1 MTARPSRYPQ
11 VAATP
16 GGNFAEPPSGVQLG
30 GWPVGAVFPSA
41 DANWLLRQLTDW
53 NRAHDAHRLASID
66 VLSMTVSRVSPTPL
80 ALATGVGVGLTAQ
93 ITGGGVYYG
102 AGERLDLT
110 EAPTVYS
117 GGNALVFPA
126 ASASYVLARAQPS
139 VGGAA
144 NGSSCAELRVASGPI
159 AGWVKILSVTTSAT
173 DIVAAVET
181 MVTPYLEWG
190 VTPDFAAG
198 LRGTTGTFVGSLS
211 SLDFTTGGITGSRAL
226 LGGEDGQPTLIVQS
240 DLLDNPAILAYGV
253 NNASAIYAY
262 SNGGGGTIIHADA
275 ASFGATGRALD
286 VDGSSGSP
294 AARITAGAGQVAL
307 TSIASATS
315 AYNAV
320 FTGGVGFTIVATAGG
335 NGGGG
340 IFAGSGTGSGIEASG
355 GTGAGAIGVFAAAL
369 SSTGYALYARTAAAA
384 ANTVAGAKLEG
395 RGSAAG
401 AEILAEDYY
410 AAILRP
416 KISAPNYGALFS
428 APQGAYPTNRPAGAL
443 GYASHVFA
451 SRPHWIVADADDAA
465 WRGLWS
471 SRGGFVYGGSYGQTA
486 SNADAAN
493 YTTLCTVNLTNGNAP
508 KEAGRS
514 VRCEVKIR
522 VRTSTA
528 AANGIDV
535 RIRDTTVP
543 PSGATV
549 VEYAGSGNGNFAGW
563 PLSGATTG
571 WDRDVTFDYD
581 YVIPLEGDRTFVL
594 QIKRQTA
601 ANTVTAHGS
610 LVITGAY

>member
-1 MTARPSRYPQ
+1 MTTRPSRYPQ

-16 GGNFAEPPSGVQLG
+16 GGNYAEPPSGVQLG
-30 GWPVGAVFPSA
+30 GWPVGAVFPSS
-41 DANWLLRQLTDW
+41 DANWLLRQITDW

-66 VLSMTVSRVSPTPL
+66 VLSMTVSRVSPIPL

-93 ITGGGVYYG
+93 ITSGGVYYG

-110 EAPTVYS
+110 LAPAVYA
-117 GGNALVFPA
+117 GGAALVFPA
-126 ASASYVLARAQPS
+126 ASASYVLARAQPA

-144 NGSSCAELRVASGPI
+144 NGSSCAELLVSSGPV
-159 AGWVKILSVTTSAT
+159 AGWVKILFVTTDAT

-190 VTPDFAAG
+190 IAPDFAAG

-211 SLDFTTGGITGSRAL
+211 SLDLTTGGITGSHAL
-226 LGGEDGQPTLIVQS
+226 LSGEDGQPTLVVQS

-253 NNASAIYAY
+253 NNAKAIHAY
-262 SNGGGGTIIHADA
+262 SNGGGGTIVHADA
-275 ASFGATGRALD
+275 ASFGATGVALD

-307 TSIASATS
+307 TSTASGTS
-315 AYNAV
+315 AYNAI
-320 FTGGVGFTIVATAGG
+320 FTGGVTFSIVVTAAG

-340 IFAGSGTGSGIEASG
+340 IFSGSGTGSGIEASG
-355 GTGAGAIGVFAAAL
+355 GTGAGAVGVFAAAL
-369 SSTGYALYARTAAAA
+369 NSTGYALYARSAAAA

-401 AEILAEDYY
+401 AELLAEDYY

-416 KISAPNYGALFS
+416 KINAPGYGALYA
-428 APQGAYPTNRPAGAL
+428 APQSAYPTNKPAGGL
-443 GYASHVFA
+443 SYASYVFN
-451 SRPHWIVADADDAA
+451 SRPHWIVADADDPA

-471 SRGGFVYGGSYGQTA
+471 SRGGFVYGGHYGQTA
-486 SNADAAN
+486 SNADATT
-493 YTTLCTVNLTNGNAP
+493 YTTLCTVALTNGNAP
-508 KEAGRS
+508 KEAGRA

-535 RIRDTTVP
+535 RVRDTTVL
-543 PSGATV
+543 PSGANV
-549 VEYAGSGNGNFAGW
+549 VEYAGAGIGNFAGW
-563 PLSGATTG
+563 PLTGATTG

-581 YVIPLEGDRTFVL
+581 YVVPAEGDRTILL
-594 QIKRQTA
+594 QFKRQTA

>member
-1 MTARPSRYPQ
+1 MTSRPRRYPQ

-30 GWPVGAVFPSA
+30 GWPVGAVFPSS

-66 VLSMTVSRVSPTPL
+66 ILAATVSRVSATPL
-80 ALATGVGVGLTAQ
+80 TLATGAGVGLIAHVMS
-93 ITGGGVYYG
+93 GGVYYG
-102 AGERLDLT
+102 AGERLDLS

-117 GGNALVFPA
+117 GGNALVFPPA
-126 ASASYVLARAQPS
+126 AASYVLARAQPS

-144 NGSSCAELRVASGPI
+144 NGSSCAELRVSSGPI
-159 AGWVKILSVTTSAT
+159 AGWVTLLFVTTNAT

-190 VTPDFAAG
+190 ITPDFAAG
-198 LRGTTGTFVGSLS
+198 LRGTTGEFTGSLS
-211 SLDFTTGGITGSRAL
+211 SLDLTTGEIVGSHAL

-240 DLLDNPAILAYGV
+240 DLLDNPAILAYGL
-253 NNASAIYAY
+253 NNAKAIHAY

-275 ASFGATGRALD
+275 ASFGASGVGLI
-286 VDGSSGSP
+286 VDGNSSST
-294 AARITAGAGQVAL
+294 AARIVAGAGQAAL
-307 TSIASATS
+307 ASTASGTS

-320 FTGGVGFTIVATAGG
+320 FNGGVSFTIVATAAGD
-335 NGGGG
+335 GGGG
-340 IFAGSGTGSGIEASG
+340 IFSGSGTGSGIEASG
-355 GTGAGAIGVFAAAL
+355 GTGAGAVGVFAAAL

-401 AEILAEDYY
+401 AEVHAENYY
-410 AAILRP
+410 AAILYP
-416 KISAPNYGALFS
+416 KTSTPSYAALFTP
-428 APQGAYPTNRPAGAL
+428 PQGAYPTNRPAGAL
-443 GYASHVFA
+443 GYASYAFG
-451 SRPHWIVADADDAA
+451 SRPHWIVADADDPA

-486 SNADAAN
+486 SNADATT
-493 YTTLCTVNLTNGNAP
+493 YTTLCTVTLTNGNAP

-535 RIRDTTVP
+535 RIRDTTA
-543 PSGATV
+543 GANV
-549 VEYAGSGNGNFAGW
+549 VEYVGSGTGNFAGW
-563 PLSGATTG
+563 PLPGATTG
-571 WDRDVTFDYD
+571 WDRDVTFDFD
-581 YVIPLEGDRTFVL
+581 YAIPVEGDRTFLL
-594 QIKRQTA
+594 QFKRQSAT
-601 ANTVTAHGS
+601 NTVTAHGS